1 MQAINAPHEPRSPSP
16 TNWKGDD
23 DDGDATRIYD
33 IAERNL
39 LDGSASA
46 WCMARSWLN
55 IAQNV

>member
-1 MQAINAPHEPRSPSP
+1 MQAINAPHEPAP

-23 DDGDATRIYD
+23 DGGDATRIYD

-39 LDGSASA
+39 LDESASA
-46 WCMARSWLN
+46 WWMAGSRLN